1 MSEHEQEDHER
12 GSEVQYGQ
20 QNGQQHDN
28 TMDTLLES
36 RIANVLHE
44 QASRLHF
51 TSATHRQVMKRIA
64 QRSKQRRVLSP
75 AFAFASIAVLVVVVL
90 VVLIQLLYH
99 QPVAVTPVHYGLTTT
114 LETPAALAQGG
125 HLASLDPTGQ
135 HLVYQSAQGIGVM
148 YTANIQ
154 NPDATN
160 VLAMRDALDA
170 SWSPDGSSLVATIE
184 PGGASQP
191 FLALIRTGTYM
202 TPLGHNAL
210 AASWSPINPD
220 QIVYITQAK
229 GITQVFATTPQ
240 KNSPA
245 HLLATLPVATTIQHL
260 VWSPDGQTLALVTTA
275 NSTAS
280 RALYLLNMHT
290 YSVKEL
296 LAPGDFTIGTVAWSP
311 SSHYLSYTR
320 TDIQGNTTIQTVN
333 AATQQIAFSIK
344 LRGTL
349 DGLSW
354 SPSSNAILYSDS
366 GKLVAYVLHGTAV
379 TFTQNT
385 SKQISP
391 FWLSDGRIL
400 CLSVV
405 QGTATLSILAAQKSR

>member
-1 MSEHEQEDHER
+1 MSEHDPEGHER
-12 GSEVQYGQ
+12 GSEVQHEQ
-20 QNGQQHDN
+20 KDEQQHDN

-44 QASRLHF
+44 QASHIHF
-51 TSATHRQVMKRIA
+51 TSATHRQVMKRITR
-64 QRSKQRRVLSP
+64 RSEQRRVFSP
-75 AFAFASIAVLVVVVL
+75 AFAFASVALLALMLIAVLV
-90 VVLIQLLYH
+90 QSLYH
-99 QPVAVTPVHYGLTTT
+99 QPVAVTPVHYALTTT

-135 HLVYQSAQGIGVM
+135 HLVYQSAQGTGVM

-184 PGGASQP
+184 PSGTSQP
-191 FLALIRTGTYM
+191 FLALIQTGSYM

-220 QIVYITQAK
+220 QIVYVTQTK
-229 GITQVFATTPQ
+229 GVTQVFATTPQ

-260 VWSPDGQTLALVTTA
+260 VWSPDGQTLALITTA
-275 NSTAS
+275 NGAAS

-290 YSVKEL
+290 YSVREL
-296 LAPGDFTIGTVAWSP
+296 LAPGDFTIGTVAWSLN
-311 SSHYLSYTR
+311 SHYLSYTR
-320 TDIQGNTTIQTVN
+320 TDTQGHTTIQTVN
-333 AATQQIAFSIK
+333 AATQQVAFSIK
-344 LRGTL
+344 VQGTL

-366 GKLVAYVLHGTAV
+366 GKLFAYVLHGTAI

-385 SKQISP
+385 GKQVSP
-391 FWLSDGRIL
+391 FWLPDGRIL
-400 CLSVV
+400 SLSVV
-405 QGTATLSILAAQKSR
+405 QRTATLSILAAQKSR